1 MNYELCDARRHFA
14 LDFGVIC
21 IYLLEIFCFCF
32 VLADIIYIQRS
43 KLGKIHGKWYDRI
56 RPLAV
61 KNLTASRYFPCTTV
75 CLLSLFESANEY
87 NDQDH
92 YRTYACWHGFFAGDE
107 DVHAPLLSLCLLAWV
122 LCQRTYAIW
131 HGFGSA

>member
-1 MNYELCDARRHFA
+1 MHKRSNKILALTRFGSNWEGNYELCDARRHFA

-61 KNLTASRYFPCTTV
+61 KNLTASMPRRYFPCTTV
-75 CLLSLFESANEY
+75 CLLRLFE
-87 NDQDH
+87 
-92 YRTYACWHGFFAGDE
+92 
-107 DVHAPLLSLCLLAWV
+107 LCDAFRIV
-122 LCQRTYAIW
+122 
-131 HGFGSA
+131 

>member
-1 MNYELCDARRHFA
+1 MHKRSNKILALTRFGSNWEGNYELCDARRHFA

-43 KLGKIHGKWYDRI
+43 RLGKIHGKWYDRI
-56 RPLAV
+56 GPLAV
-61 KNLTASRYFPCTTV
+61 KNLTAFMPRRYFPCTTV
-75 CLLSLFESANEY
+75 CLLRLFESANEY

-92 YRTYACWHGFFAGDE
+92 YRT
-107 DVHAPLLSLCLLAWV
+107 
-122 LCQRTYAIW
+122 
-131 HGFGSA
+131 